1 MLADIS
7 GFTKFSGAMCS
18 KGVSGLDDLREATN
32 GFLGHFVKLVYEFEG
47 DGLSLNT

>member
-1 MLADIS
+1 
-7 GFTKFSGAMCS
+7 MCS